1 MVEPLEWK
9 TGAFGVTPTGGAP
22 VQPRIHR
29 PDPEEDGPTFP
40 EMLKRGLEEVNRLQ
54 SDSATKI
61 SDLVTGQTDNY
72 HQVMI
77 AVEEAGI
84 AFQLTMQV
92 RNQILKAYDELM
104 RMPI

>member
-1 MVEPLEWK
+1 M
-9 TGAFGVTPTGGAP
+9 TPGGGTP
-22 VQPRIHR
+22 VQPRIRR
-29 PDPEEDGPTFP
+29 PDPDENGPSFP

-54 SDSATKI
+54 IDAGSQVSDM
-61 SDLVTGQTDNY
+61 VTGQTDNL